1 LEHAHSHSHSHHHH
15 DDDHAHDHH
24 GHSHDHEHEG
34 HHGHS
39 HEHGGD
45 HGHSHGGSDHG
56 HSHEKPHS
64 TPTKHSNG
72 AKSKDFE
79 FDKNGFFAFLNEP
92 QTRLWVF
99 SIGSTLAIS
108 AFPCLILAFIPLQAN
123 TQENSELLK
132 ALLALGAG
140 GLLGDSF
147 LHLIPHAT
155 PGGGHSHSHSHSHA
169 PGEAHEP
176 HDMSVGGWVLTGF
189 MTFFIVEKFVRI
201 IRGND
206 AHGHSHGHSH
216 SATIVKSTKKAKASD
231 EDSASEDNDVSSVTE
246 SHVHE
251 EAPRIR
257 VAAYLN
263 LVADFMHNFTDG
275 LAIGASFIAGPMVGF
290 LTTATVLVHEIPHE
304 IGDFAILVQSGY
316 SKRKAMFVQL
326 LTALG
331 AMCGCVISLWSADP
345 YALAEAAQSS
355 WVLPF
360 TAGGFIYIAT
370 VSIIPELLEKTSFWQ
385 SVVEVAAFLIG
396 IGMMYLI
403 ALME

>member
-1 LEHAHSHSHSHHHH
+1 VYVSYSHTHSHEPPHLKYSREVNEATLAEEELEHAHSHSHSHHHH

-45 HGHSHGGSDHG
+45 HGHTHGGSDHG

-176 HDMSVGGWVLTGF
+176 HDMYDILYRR
-189 MTFFIVEKFVRI
+189 K
-201 IRGND
+201 IR
-206 AHGHSHGHSH
+206 AHN
-216 SATIVKSTKKAKASD
+216 TWK
-231 EDSASEDNDVSSVTE
+231 
-246 SHVHE
+246 
-251 EAPRIR
+251 
-257 VAAYLN
+257 
-263 LVADFMHNFTDG
+263 
-275 LAIGASFIAGPMVGF
+275 
-290 LTTATVLVHEIPHE
+290 
-304 IGDFAILVQSGY
+304 
-316 SKRKAMFVQL
+316 
-326 LTALG
+326 
-331 AMCGCVISLWSADP
+331 
-345 YALAEAAQSS
+345 
-355 WVLPF
+355 
-360 TAGGFIYIAT
+360 
-370 VSIIPELLEKTSFWQ
+370 
-385 SVVEVAAFLIG
+385 
-396 IGMMYLI
+396 
-403 ALME
+403 